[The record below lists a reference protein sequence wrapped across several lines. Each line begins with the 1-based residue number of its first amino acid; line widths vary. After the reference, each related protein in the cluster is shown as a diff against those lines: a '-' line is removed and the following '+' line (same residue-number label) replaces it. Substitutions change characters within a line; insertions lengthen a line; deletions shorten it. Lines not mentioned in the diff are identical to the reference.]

1 MIKTSSTLKRNKD
14 THDHKYDAQA
24 IKVLKGLEAVWKHPG
39 MYIGNTDDGSGLHH
53 LIYEVVDNAIDEAM
67 AGFCDRIDVILHRDH
82 SVTVR
87 DNGRGIPIDIH
98 EEEGISAA
106 EVIMTHLHAG
116 GKFDQ
121 QSYKISGGLHGVG
134 VSVVNAL
141 SQRLDLRIWRDGH
154 EWHMR
159 FDHGKVISSLT
170 KVGRTKGEDAVH
182 NHDVHDITQHSG
194 TEITFLPSDKIFSTI
209 TFDFVTLEHRLRELA
224 FLNAGVT
231 LNLRDE
237 RTSEEKVVTMNY
249 AGGLTS
255 FLEWLDRSKSPLH
268 RPPIK
273 IYADYPVANDNKILV
288 EAAFHWTDA
297 FHETILC
304 FTNNIPQRD
313 GGTHLIGFRSALT
326 RMVNAYVADSGLLKR
341 TKVTLTGE
349 DTREGLSCVLSVK
362 LADPKFS
369 SQTKDKLVSSEA
381 RTAVESVLS
390 DHLNTFFGE
399 HPQETKQ
406 ILNKIVDAAAAREAA
421 RKVRDLTR
429 RKNVLDITSLPGK
442 LADCHERNPA
452 LSELFLV
459 EGDSAGASAKLG
471 RSRHYQA
478 ILPLRGKILN
488 VERVRFEKMLS
499 SAEICTLITA
509 IGTGIGHDEFDITKS
524 RYHKIIIM
532 TDADVDGSHIRTLL
546 LTFFYRQMVQ
556 LIDRGYLYIAQPPL
570 YRVKRGN
577 KEMFLKDD
585 KALEEHLLTIGLE
598 NTSLQLSNG
607 TKIQGQKLRTLVE
620 QARVIGHILAPLV
633 QYTGHTGVIEQWV
646 VSQLFDLELFNNQH
660 QERAF
665 KLAQRLNKIEAQLN
679 QDSWKAASIWTGS
692 IDQNNYI
699 VQHEQSH
706 GTGHSYTIRDD
717 LVLRDN
723 AQRLMSLSNK
733 MADMFIVPATL
744 ISEANKAVSI
754 VCGPITLFDQIMI
767 HARTKSFIQRY
778 KGLGEMNAD
787 QLWKTTLDPARR
799 SLLQIKI
806 DHADDAEAVFS
817 TLMSEVVEP
826 RREFIQTNAL
836 NVANLDI

>member
-1 MIKTSSTLKRNKD
+1 MIKTSTTLKRNKN
-14 THDHKYDAQA
+14 THDNKYDAQA

-53 LIYEVVDNAIDEAM
+53 LVYEVVDNAIDEAM

-82 SVTVR
+82 SVTIR

-159 FDHGKVISSLT
+159 FDHGKVISPLT

-182 NHDVHDITQHSG
+182 AHDVHDVTQHSG

-273 IYADYPVANDNKILV
+273 IYADYPVASGNKIIV

-442 LADCHERNPA
+442 LADCHERDPS

-556 LIDRGYLYIAQPPL
+556 LIDHGYLYIAQPPL

-598 NTSLQLSNG
+598 NTYLQLGNG
-607 TKIQGQKLRTLVE
+607 TNIQGQKLRTLVE
-620 QARVIGHILAPLV
+620 QARMLGHILSPLV

-699 VQHEQSH
+699 VQHEQCH

-744 ISEANKAVSI
+744 ISEANKAGSM

-787 QLWKTTLDPARR
+787 QLWKTTLDPSRR

-817 TLMSEVVEP
+817 TLMSEIVEP